1 MLKLALPA
9 GALRLPLASTLSNAG
24 LEISGYREGS
34 RSYRLPG
41 DNGESVIARV
51 FREKDIPVQIGL
63 GNYDLGICSLSWVL
77 ELTSRHSQPQ
87 ISSLGKFDLPSRKL
101 LVAAAEGTYQT
112 LGDAGALTRVRIAS
126 EYPNLSERFALAA
139 RFPAP
144 RVIAVAGSAGAYP
157 PEDAE
162 LAVLSVT
169 DESEIS
175 GQRIKPL
182 HELLEDT
189 VHLVA
194 NQKSML
200 SKDTSALMARLVSLV
215 GASAPTTLKLPAP
228 FTVLGETERI
238 QDGRR
243 QQRPLRLAL
252 PDGHQHPHVVAA
264 LSAAGL
270 DFEGYTNTQIPT
282 QRPSSP
288 LAGLEVKSIRPQD
301 MPQMVARGSFDIA
314 ITGRDC
320 INEHLRQFPSSPIEV
335 VLDLGRSPV
344 DICAA
349 VSADLPAN
357 TLEEALAVWRGQAQ
371 PLIRIASEFPN
382 IADDFARTHHFWRYQ
397 VIPTAG
403 ASEGFVPEDAD
414 ILIES
419 SETGTTLAE
428 NDLKPIALLFR
439 STTCV
444 IIRRDDQRPQRN
456 VDVMRRLLSN
466 LKKAVVQPVSDTIG
480 AGN

>member
-1 MLKLALPA
+1 MPKLALPA
-9 GALRLPLASTLSNAG
+9 GALRRPLAEGLSKAG
-24 LEISGYREGS
+24 LEISGYAEGS
-34 RSYRLPG
+34 RSYRLPSG
-41 DNGESVIARV
+41 NGEGVIARV

-63 GNYDLGICSLSWVL
+63 GNYDLGICSLSSVL
-77 ELTSRHSQPQ
+77 ELTSRHAQPQ
-87 ISSLGKFDLPSRKL
+87 IISLGKFDLPPRTL
-101 LVAAAEGTYQT
+101 LVAAAEGSFQT
-112 LGDAGALTRVRIAS
+112 LGDAGALEGVRIAS

-139 RFPAP
+139 RFRAP

-169 DESEIS
+169 NEGEIS
-175 GQRIKPL
+175 GQGMKPL

-200 SKDTSALMARLVSLV
+200 SMDISALLGRLAGLL
-215 GASAPTTLKLPAP
+215 GASPPAILKLPAP
-228 FTVLGETERI
+228 VAGLRATEPS

-243 QQRPLRLAL
+243 PLRPLRLAL

-264 LSAAGL
+264 LNAAGL
-270 DFEGYTNTQIPT
+270 DFEGYTNTQIPA

-288 LAGLEVKSIRPQD
+288 LPGLEVKSIRPQD

-320 INEHLRQFPSSPIEV
+320 INEHIRQFPSSPIEGAR
-335 VLDLGRSPV
+335 DLGRSPV

-349 VSADLPAN
+349 VAADLPAD
-357 TLEEALAVWRGQAQ
+357 TLGGALAVWRGQAKQ
-371 PLIRIASEFPN
+371 LIRIASEFPN
-382 IADDFARTHHFWRYQ
+382 IADDFARAHHFWRYQ

-444 IIRRDDQRPQRN
+444 IIRRDDQRPQKN
-456 VDVMRRLLSN
+456 VEVLRLLLSH
-466 LKKAVVQPVSDTIG
+466 LKKAVVQRPSDTIG